1 MFWGKVFTG
10 VYVDFAQHCPH
21 AEIPRWRTH
30 TGSSYNF
37 ATENDT
43 NVILEAVAMLQG
55 TPDPTPPP
63 ATLSDQR
70 QHYPVQTGSRNST

>member
-10 VYVDFAQHCPH
+10 VYVDFARYFLPS
-21 AEIPRWRTH
+21 EIPRWPTY

-43 NVILEAVAMLQG
+43 KMISAAVAMFQG
-55 TPDPTPPP
+55 KPDPPPP
-63 ATLSDQR
+63 GTRIEIASISVSI
-70 QHYPVQTGSRNST
+70 PN